1 MATHSSVL
9 AWRIPGAEEPG
20 GLSSTGSH
28 RVRHDWSDLACMHAC
43 TYLFIFRFF
52 FPQIGHYRVSR
63 RVPCA
68 IYAQYIVLILLYIKS
83 SFRIIK
89 IKIHDFIL
97 YFFSQ
102 HSLVMLIPAS
112 GLHHFSPSW
121 VTYLTCLGGQ
131 IYHPCIHLVFVG
143 LKKIFIFLSLKK
155 RYWTLWLLIK
165 YIHGTNY

>member
-20 GLSSTGSH
+20 GVWSTGSH
-28 RVRHDWSDLACMHAC
+28 RVRHDWSDVACMHAC
-43 TYLFIFRFF
+43 IYLFIFRF

-68 IYAQYIVLILLYIKS
+68 IYTQYIVLILLYIKS
-83 SFRIIK
+83 CFRIIK

-121 VTYLTCLGGQ
+121 MTYFNMSWRADLPSM
-131 IYHPCIHLVFVG
+131 YSFG
-143 LKKIFIFLSLKK
+143 LCRPEKVFIFLSLKK
-155 RYWTLWLLIK
+155 RHWTLWLLIK